1 MLSSTKTSCVHGKN
15 AKGIK
20 VTPNFEREVGL
31 TAYKVW
37 MNKKD
42 RHPY

>member
-1 MLSSTKTSCVHGKN
+1 
-15 AKGIK
+15 

-31 TAYKVW
+31 TAYRAWEK
-37 MNKKD
+37 KKD